1 MPEASRTTVIR
12 AEKQNFG
19 HGQPYRIAGP
29 STIHTFRATGFS
41 VLTAG

>member
-12 AEKQNFG
+12 VEKRDFG
-19 HGQPYRIAGP
+19 HGQPNAGP
-29 STIHTFRATGFS
+29 STVHTFRATGFS